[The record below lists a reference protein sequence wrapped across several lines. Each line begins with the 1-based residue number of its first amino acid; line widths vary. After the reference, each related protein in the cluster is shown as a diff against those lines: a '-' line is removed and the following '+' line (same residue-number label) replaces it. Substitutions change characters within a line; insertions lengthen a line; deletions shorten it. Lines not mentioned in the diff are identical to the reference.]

1 MNTQSLTHAL
11 PARAPC
17 AARIIFSFLGSIKGG
32 MLIVNGPDGFEE
44 TYGHD
49 AGGHAIRITLGDWDV
64 LKACMKSGDIGFA
77 ETYMQ
82 GRWQCDDIPGLI
94 KLFCRN
100 RAAME
105 QAVYGSWFG
114 NLLYRLKHLFN
125 ANTKAGS
132 KKNIEAHYDLGNDFY
147 RLWLDPSMTYSA
159 ALFGGDFKRS
169 TADAQAEKYRRI
181 LRALG
186 VKRGQHILEIGCGWG
201 GFAETAI
208 REFGV
213 RVTGLTLS
221 REQLGFA
228 NARLRQAGLSDH
240 ADLKLTDYR
249 DLDAQFDHIV
259 SIEMFEAVGEQY
271 WDTYFAAVKRNL
283 RPGGRAV
290 VQSITIDESLF
301 DRYRVGTDF
310 IQQYIFPGG
319 MLPSPVEFRARAARA
334 GLATAEGVRFGLD
347 YAETLRRWRAQF
359 IAALP
364 QVRELGFDTRF
375 VRLWEFYLAYC
386 EGAFEA
392 GSTDVIQFDLTHA

>member
-1 MNTQSLTHAL
+1 MMNTQSITHAL
-11 PARAPC
+11 PARAPY
-17 AARIIFSFLGSIKGG
+17 AARIIFGFLGRIQGG

-49 AGGHAIRITLGDWDV
+49 ASGHAIRITLGDWEV

-82 GRWQCDDIPGLI
+82 GRGQCDDSPGLI

-169 TADAQAEKYRRI
+169 TTEAQTEKYRRI
-181 LRALG
+181 LHTLD

-221 REQLGFA
+221 HEQLGFA
-228 NARLRQAGLSDH
+228 TARLRQAGLSDQ
-240 ADLKLTDYR
+240 ADLKLVDYR
-249 DLDAQFDHIV
+249 DLDGQFDHIV

-271 WDTYFAAVKRNL
+271 WAPTLPPSNATS
-283 RPGGRAV
+283 GRAGARWC
-290 VQSITIDESLF
+290 SRSPSTRACLNATGWAPISSSN
-301 DRYRVGTDF
+301 
-310 IQQYIFPGG
+310 IF
-319 MLPSPVEFRARAARA
+319 SRAACCPQLPRFA
-334 GLATAEGVRFGLD
+334 HAPHGLA
-347 YAETLRRWRAQF
+347 
-359 IAALP
+359 
-364 QVRELGFDTRF
+364 
-375 VRLWEFYLAYC
+375 
-386 EGAFEA
+386 
-392 GSTDVIQFDLTHA
+392 